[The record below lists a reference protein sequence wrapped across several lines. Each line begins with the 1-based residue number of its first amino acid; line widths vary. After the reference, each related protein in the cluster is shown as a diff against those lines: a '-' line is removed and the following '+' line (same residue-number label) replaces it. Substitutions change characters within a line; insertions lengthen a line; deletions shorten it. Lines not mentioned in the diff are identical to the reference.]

1 MPNQLPKPPSES
13 SSPQPEVQLQMET
26 FPRNGEPAATPKDGN
41 LESEALHSIQQS
53 TRSDSSTP
61 IEKEEKTSTLLAEDA
76 YINHHRDINHERRQ
90 DDCVPTMKVL
100 KLLAKTQHRE
110 CLTHPLVVKYLDLK
124 WVDYAHIIYVIK
136 CLLVLLM
143 TIFLSI
149 FIGIAPIPSQLD
161 PSTTDNGSTSDL
173 PVGEISAA
181 ANVVRFI
188 TIFFAALNAI
198 IWLTIM
204 YVTRLKL
211 ITHLVE
217 EFGFWLYGCAIF
229 STLIYLIPFIG
240 LNSVIYEAGA
250 IAVFTAW
257 FVALLQ
263 IEVLGV
269 IGIYVS
275 MLISTTRN
283 VLKVLAVCLFLFFAF
298 AFSFHI
304 LVGSFSQLQFTN
316 VGTSLV
322 SSLSSALA
330 IIDLNTFVALEFTG
344 SLQFPVLTFIFY
356 VLLLII
362 LPIVV
367 INLLIGLAVGDIAK
381 IQEYAIISR
390 QALIVTN
397 LSKVDER
404 FLPHKLLLR
413 FHRESYTY
421 YPNNLG
427 GSLFERTWRQ
437 FVHLLSARS
446 DQALIVKQEVGVKVR
461 KEEEG
466 SVNLE
471 ELQCQ
476 VEKLTQTQAKQTDTL
491 ARMELMLQK
500 LMDREGLKCD

>member
-1 MPNQLPKPPSES
+1 M
-13 SSPQPEVQLQMET
+13 
-26 FPRNGEPAATPKDGN
+26 
-41 LESEALHSIQQS
+41 
-53 TRSDSSTP
+53 
-61 IEKEEKTSTLLAEDA
+61 
-76 YINHHRDINHERRQ
+76 
-90 DDCVPTMKVL
+90 
-100 KLLAKTQHRE
+100 
-110 CLTHPLVVKYLDLK
+110 
-124 WVDYAHIIYVIK
+124 
-136 CLLVLLM
+136 
-143 TIFLSI
+143 
-149 FIGIAPIPSQLD
+149 
-161 PSTTDNGSTSDL
+161 
-173 PVGEISAA
+173 
-181 ANVVRFI
+181 
-188 TIFFAALNAI
+188 
-198 IWLTIM
+198 
-204 YVTRLKL
+204 
-211 ITHLVE
+211 
-217 EFGFWLYGCAIF
+217 
-229 STLIYLIPFIG
+229 
-240 LNSVIYEAGA
+240 
-250 IAVFTAW
+250 
-257 FVALLQ
+257 
-263 IEVLGV
+263 
-269 IGIYVS
+269 
-275 MLISTTRN
+275 
-283 VLKVLAVCLFLFFAF
+283 
-298 AFSFHI
+298 
-304 LVGSFSQLQFTN
+304 
-316 VGTSLV
+316 

-446 DQALIVKQEVGVKVR
+446 DQVLIVKQEVGVKVR

-476 VEKLTQTQAKQTDTL
+476 VEKLIQTQAKQTDTL

-500 LMDREGLKCD
+500 LMDR

>member
-1 MPNQLPKPPSES
+1 M
-13 SSPQPEVQLQMET
+13 
-26 FPRNGEPAATPKDGN
+26 
-41 LESEALHSIQQS
+41 
-53 TRSDSSTP
+53 
-61 IEKEEKTSTLLAEDA
+61 
-76 YINHHRDINHERRQ
+76 
-90 DDCVPTMKVL
+90 
-100 KLLAKTQHRE
+100 
-110 CLTHPLVVKYLDLK
+110 VKYLDLK

-269 IGIYVS
+269 VGIYVS

-283 VLKVLAVCLFLFFAF
+283 VLKVLAVCLFLFFCVCLF
-298 AFSFHI
+298 FSH
-304 LVGSFSQLQFTN
+304 LGRQFFPAA
-316 VGTSLV
+316 VHQCRYVPCVLPQ
-322 SSLSSALA
+322 LSSGHHR
-330 IIDLNTFVALEFTG
+330 FKHFCG
-344 SLQFPVLTFIFY
+344 S
-356 VLLLII
+356 
-362 LPIVV
+362 
-367 INLLIGLAVGDIAK
+367 
-381 IQEYAIISR
+381 
-390 QALIVTN
+390 
-397 LSKVDER
+397 
-404 FLPHKLLLR
+404 
-413 FHRESYTY
+413 
-421 YPNNLG
+421 
-427 GSLFERTWRQ
+427 
-437 FVHLLSARS
+437 
-446 DQALIVKQEVGVKVR
+446 
-461 KEEEG
+461 
-466 SVNLE
+466 
-471 ELQCQ
+471 
-476 VEKLTQTQAKQTDTL
+476 
-491 ARMELMLQK
+491 
-500 LMDREGLKCD
+500 